1 MAISRERIERFNPV
15 TDVLDVLLRDEDI
28 KRLQE
33 ELGIPE
39 QDGFSTKS
47 REQKLKDIEKYI
59 RS

>member
-28 KRLQE
+28 KRFQE
-33 ELGIPE
+33 ELGMPP
-39 QDGFSTKS
+39 QDGSDTKS

>member
-1 MAISRERIERFNPV
+1 MTISRERIERFNPV
-15 TDVLDVLLRDEDI
+15 ADVLDVLLRDEDI